1 MKSGFPQIKT
11 NRITP
16 FTRVKV
22 QIVLSSN
29 ASKSKKKI
37 FKTTL
42 QYCCERSL
50 WDFKGPSFEVLMAP
64 RKADDLTLCGSNDK
78 LKSYFDQHA
87 VEEHLTCVE
96 FEPTYWFGE
105 YEIPGLKPL
114 YSNYEMQDFDKWK
127 QSGEAR
133 SMQYYFTADGNTL
146 SLAGIEQQLSKFNY
160 GVDDNNTYGKQC
172 YLNGDGEV
180 EFDGLPLVLYD
191 GLANRQVV
199 INEYDLLIEEFVKSA
214 SAKKTEGI
222 APYLKGDVSSF
233 SAVSK
238 GSSFEWFDDKAP
250 KSSALDWSNDKPVTI
265 YVALL
270 SEGGEKETYKRMMGE
285 GYRVPMRLSLSI
297 EEQESMFSK
306 DATEGPSFFGSL
318 LEVGEYT
325 YTKEVPSPYA
335 KVEIKEVSFTE
346 ADTEVTSDLASF
358 VEEFQ
363 SKVKDA
369 PNRYL
374 DPFNDRR
381 TLHIVK
387 FELRYTSPTGRRVPT
402 LRPFGPIV
410 DKRKKQSSYRC
421 IFRYPRYRKRGL
433 HPV

>member
-1 MKSGFPQIKT
+1 
-11 NRITP
+11 
-16 FTRVKV
+16 VKV

-78 LKSYFDQHA
+78 LKNYFGQHA
-87 VEEHLTCVE
+87 VEEHMTCVE

-114 YSNYEMQDFDKWK
+114 YSDYEMQNFDKWK

-133 SMQYYFTADGNTL
+133 SLQYYFTADGSTL
-146 SLAGIEQQLSKFNY
+146 SLAGTDERLTMFNY

-172 YLNGDGEV
+172 HLNSDGEV
-180 EFDGLPLVLYD
+180 EVDGLPLVLYD

-214 SAKKTEGI
+214 SAKKSEGI
-222 APYLKGDVSSF
+222 APYLKGDVSIF

-238 GSSFEWFDDKAP
+238 GSGFEWFDDKAP
-250 KSSALDWSNDKPVTI
+250 KSSVLDWSNDKPVTI
-265 YVALL
+265 YVAFL
-270 SEGGEKETYKRMMGE
+270 SEGGEKETYSRMMGE
-285 GYRVPMRLSLSI
+285 GYQVPMRLSLSI

-306 DATEGPSFFGSL
+306 DTTEGPSFFGSL

-325 YTKEVPSPYA
+325 YKKDVPSPYA
-335 KVEIKEVSFTE
+335 KVEIKEVNFT
-346 ADTEVTSDLASF
+346 DTNSELASGLGAF

-363 SKVKDA
+363 SKVNVD

-374 DPFNDRR
+374 DPFSDRR

-402 LRPFGPIV
+402 LRPFGPI
-410 DKRKKQSSYRC
+410 
-421 IFRYPRYRKRGL
+421 L
-433 HPV
+433 